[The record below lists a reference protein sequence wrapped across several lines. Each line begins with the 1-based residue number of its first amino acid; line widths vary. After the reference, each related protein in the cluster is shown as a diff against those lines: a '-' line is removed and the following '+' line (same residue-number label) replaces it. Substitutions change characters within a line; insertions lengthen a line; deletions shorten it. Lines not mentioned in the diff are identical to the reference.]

1 MMLQEGLLSSRG
13 DRYPIVFEEV
23 PAVARFLTAA
33 TLVGEYPGKVVDE
46 TENAVPMEHEWPAIY
61 TFGGD
66 DTARFSSDDLRRLEL
81 HGLAAEY
88 VFILEGLDILFRIL
102 FFFFWSLILFILRL
116 LLCAT
121 VGMPRRHQ
129 RLMMES
135 PVVVSLIPM
144 QSAKSDVPGACS
156 PNLLLLKSGIT
167 AAWETA

>member
-66 DTARFSSDDLRRLEL
+66 DTARFSSDERR
-81 HGLAAEY
+81 
-88 VFILEGLDILFRIL
+88 
-102 FFFFWSLILFILRL
+102 
-116 LLCAT
+116 T
-121 VGMPRRHQ
+121 VVLWTVRH
-129 RLMMES
+129 
-135 PVVVSLIPM
+135 
-144 QSAKSDVPGACS
+144 
-156 PNLLLLKSGIT
+156 
-167 AAWETA
+167 

>member
-88 VFILEGLDILFRIL
+88 VFILEGLGILFRIYFFVFCLL
-102 FFFFWSLILFILRL
+102 FFLSYTYYFALR
-116 LLCAT
+116 
-121 VGMPRRHQ
+121 
-129 RLMMES
+129 
-135 PVVVSLIPM
+135 
-144 QSAKSDVPGACS
+144 
-156 PNLLLLKSGIT
+156 
-167 AAWETA
+167 